1 MGKLFAV
8 ELQSSH
14 CYAGQPVNPE
24 IRDREFLGRLLSIGG
39 CKGRRKGNSSLD
51 GQTHLEGAGTMKL
64 QAVV

>member
-1 MGKLFAV
+1 MGKLSAV

-24 IRDREFLGRLLSIGG
+24 IRGREFLGCLLSIGD
-39 CKGRRKGNSSLD
+39 CKGRRKGISSLD

>member
-8 ELQSSH
+8 ELRSSH
-14 CYAGQPVNPE
+14 CYAGHPVNPE
-24 IRDREFLGRLLSIGG
+24 IRGGEFLGCLLSIGD
-39 CKGRRKGNSSLD
+39 CKGRRKGISSLD